1 MEFARSLF
9 RSVWFWLEST
19 EYAANFDVHTGKR
32 KAGEDLGRNAKSRV
46 NQTWEWATY
55 CGGDSNTFL
64 VSGWPEG
71 NKNAEAFSE
80 FRLDY
85 WNIVSEKNSRETLAL
100 CEKRPQG
107 VSISFNFLLN
117 WGSILIARRREW
129 MPSRNAILCPKPEFE
144 SRVSASWY
152 WSQALAGSL
161 LPLRQPSNLE
171 EKRKEKERPIYTKNL
186 KGLGGVAKLL
196 LFCMASFVMLMSFIN
211 SSC

>member
-1 MEFARSLF
+1 
-9 RSVWFWLEST
+9 
-19 EYAANFDVHTGKR
+19 
-32 KAGEDLGRNAKSRV
+32 
-46 NQTWEWATY
+46 
-55 CGGDSNTFL
+55 
-64 VSGWPEG
+64 
-71 NKNAEAFSE
+71 
-80 FRLDY
+80 
-85 WNIVSEKNSRETLAL
+85 
-100 CEKRPQG
+100 
-107 VSISFNFLLN
+107 
-117 WGSILIARRREW
+117 